1 MLEALR
7 TALHEASLTLAG
19 HRLVSLRHETS
30 DAIRGADGETYQG
43 VARFRAV
50 TEPTP

>member
-1 MLEALR
+1 ML
-7 TALHEASLTLAG
+7 TG
-19 HRLVSLRHETS
+19 HRLVSLRHELS
-30 DAIRGADGETYQG
+30 DTARAPDGEIYAG